1 MSKDYPVVVYGASGY
16 TGRLIAEH
24 LRDIGVP
31 FVAAGRSRERI
42 EEALRLVPG
51 IENARYEIVEV
62 EHTVEA
68 LTKLLTGRKVICNT
82 VGPFKRYNLEV
93 VEACLRAGVHYLDT
107 TGEQAAIRQID
118 DAFGKDFAKAGLAM
132 VPSLAMQYAV
142 SEIAAQFCL
151 EVPGVD
157 SLELHEVCE
166 AVPTVGSA
174 NTILDSACHP
184 FHYLKHNELVPYER
198 IEVTQVATP
207 GGQVLTATSWGGST
221 NPLWF
226 KNDGRVR
233 NCKMDVAMWNQTL
246 YKKQLDLERLYL
258 TTLQWIPEKDLQPI
272 LDNIARGIT
281 AAMPPRESR
290 QVHRSVDWCT
300 GTGNNVAVK
309 ATLFSTG
316 GYLQTGLLQAY
327 GARRLISDTPRMT
340 GFRSPSQVFGHHEL
354 LGVLKSYGYAA
365 LQVERLV

>member
-1 MSKDYPVVVYGASGY
+1 MSTDYPVVVYGASGY
-16 TGRLIAEH
+16 TGRLIVEH
-24 LRDIGVP
+24 LRDLGVP
-31 FVAAGRSRERI
+31 FVAAGRNRERI
-42 EEALRLVPG
+42 IDALKYVPG
-51 IENARYEIVEV
+51 IENARYEVVEV
-62 EHTVEA
+62 EHTVES

-82 VGPFKRYNLEV
+82 VGPFNRFNMEV
-93 VEACLRAGVHYLDT
+93 AEACLRTGVHYLDT
-107 TGEQAAIRQID
+107 TGEQASIHQIA

-142 SEIAAQFCL
+142 SEIAAQHCL
-151 EVPGVD
+151 EVHGVD

-174 NTILDSACHP
+174 NTILDSACQP
-184 FHYLKHNELVPYER
+184 FHYLKDNELVAYDK
-198 IEVTQVATP
+198 IEVSQVATP
-207 GGQVLTATSWGGST
+207 GGQVLTATSWGGSS

-233 NCKMDVAMWNQTL
+233 NCKMDVAMWNQSL
-246 YKKQLDLERLYL
+246 YQKQLDLERLYF
-258 TTLQWIPEKDLQPI
+258 TTLQWIPKEQLQPI
-272 LDNIARGIT
+272 LDTMARGIT
-281 AAMPPRESR
+281 ASMPPRESR
-290 QVHRSVDWCT
+290 GVHRSIDWCM

-327 GARRLISDTPRMT
+327 GAMRLISDTPRLT
-340 GFRSPSQVFGHHEL
+340 GFRSPCQVFGHHEL
-354 LGVLKSYGYAA
+354 LGTLKSFGYAS

>member
-16 TGRLIAEH
+16 TGCLVAEH
-24 LRDIGVP
+24 LRELGVP
-31 FVAAGRSRERI
+31 FIAAGRSRERI
-42 EEALRLVPG
+42 VDAFKKVPG
-51 IENARYEIVEV
+51 IENARYEIIEV

-118 DAFGKDFAKAGLAM
+118 AAFGKDFAKAGLAM

-142 SEIAAQFCL
+142 SEIAARHCL
-151 EVPGVD
+151 EVPGID
-157 SLELHEVCE
+157 SLEMHEVCE

-174 NTILDSACHP
+174 NTILDSACHA
-184 FHYLKHNELVPYER
+184 FHYLKDNELVPYER
-198 IEVTQVATP
+198 IEVSQVATP

-246 YKKQLDLERLYL
+246 YKKQLDLERLYF
-258 TTLQWIPEKDLQPI
+258 TTLQWIPQENLQPV
-272 LDNIARGIT
+272 LDSIARGIT
-281 AAMPPRESR
+281 ATTPPRESR
-290 QVHRSVDWCT
+290 QVHRSVDWCV
-300 GTGNNVAVK
+300 GTGNNVSVK
-309 ATLFSTG
+309 ASIFSTG

-327 GARRLISDTPRMT
+327 GARRLMSETPRAA
-340 GFRSPSQVFGHHEL
+340 GFRSPCEVFGHHEL
-354 LGVLKSYGYAA
+354 LGSLKSHGYAA
-365 LQVERLV
+365 IQVDRLV